1 MKGTNSQTGWVLAA
15 LLLCGL
21 VGGASGQ
28 ETEAPQSIFSEV
40 LDVRVVN
47 VEIVVTDRDGVR
59 VSGLEAEDFELLV
72 DGEPTTI
79 DYFSEI
85 RGGRV
90 MQLAEGTA
98 DVELPGSLEPGQEVG
113 TSYLV
118 FIDDQFSIARDR
130 NRVLDRME
138 EDLARLGENDRMA
151 IVSFDGRELSMLN
164 SWTRSPRVLERSFRE
179 ARAKRTF
186 GLQRMAEL
194 NTNDRERRDRS
205 LLATTTDAFLMR
217 AGQEPRESVTR
228 HLNPIEWHYAN
239 RLEEQLSRSVSAAVA
254 SLRSFA
260 SPPGRKVMLILAS
273 NWPLSPAAYTV
284 ASYDGSFEDI
294 GWASLDNAISG
305 GGALYGSL
313 TDTANL
319 LGYTVYPVD
328 VPGIARM
335 MVGAEVAAPD
345 AFSGAGELRN
355 GGMFVRE
362 RITHD
367 GLHYI
372 ATATGGE
379 ALINSDRDV
388 AFARVVADTRSY
400 YWLGFSPDRKEDDLG
415 HDIEVKVRRNG
426 YTVRSRNGF
435 HDFSRQTESTMM
447 VESSLFFGNPPS
459 SVPLDLSF
467 GKPRRAG
474 RGKVII
480 ALDVGIPM
488 DSVTLIPVQGKLRA
502 SLEIRVTVMDED
514 GARSDTPMATIRI
527 EGETAPS
534 PGQMFHYE
542 TTLTL
547 RRRKHRVIVA
557 VNDPVS
563 GIMMSSSTELSP

>member
-1 MKGTNSQTGWVLAA
+1 MEGTNRRTGWVLATS
-15 LLLCGL
+15 LLCVL
-21 VGGASGQ
+21 SGGARGQ
-28 ETEAPQSIFSEV
+28 EEEVPRSIFSEV

-47 VEIVVTDRDGVR
+47 VEIVVTDRDGIR

-72 DGEPTTI
+72 DREPTTI

-85 RGGRV
+85 RGGLV
-90 MQLAEGTA
+90 TQLADDAA

-151 IVSFDGRELSMLN
+151 IVSFNGRELSMLN
-164 SWTRSPRVLERSFRE
+164 SWTRSPRVLEGSFRE
-179 ARAKRTF
+179 AREKRTF

-205 LLATTTDAFLMR
+205 LLATTTDTFLMR
-217 AGQEPRESVTR
+217 AGQEPLESVTR
-228 HLNPIEWHYAN
+228 RLNPIEWNYAN

-260 SPPGRKVMLILAS
+260 SPPGRKVMLILAA

-284 ASYDGSFEDI
+284 ASYDGSFDDI
-294 GWASLDNAISG
+294 GWASLDNAVSG
-305 GGALYGSL
+305 GGALYGPL

-345 AFSGAGELRN
+345 AFSGAGELLN
-355 GGMFVRE
+355 GGMFERE
-362 RITHD
+362 HITHD
-367 GLHYI
+367 ALHYI
-372 ATATGGE
+372 AAATGGE
-379 ALINSDRDV
+379 ALINGERDV
-388 AFARVVADTRSY
+388 AFERVVADTRSY
-400 YWLGFSPDRKEDDLG
+400 YWLGFSPDRKEDDRG
-415 HDIEVKVRRNG
+415 HDIQVKVRRKG
-426 YTVRSRNGF
+426 YRVRSRNGF

-459 SVPLDLSF
+459 SIPLDLSF
-467 GKPRRAG
+467 GRPRRAG
-474 RGKVII
+474 RGKVSIP
-480 ALDVGIPM
+480 LDVGIPM
-488 DSVTLIPVQGKLRA
+488 DSVTLIPIQGKLRA
-502 SLEIRVTVMDED
+502 DLEIRVTVMDED
-514 GARSDTPMATIRI
+514 GARSDTPMATISI
-527 EGETAPS
+527 EGDSAPS
-534 PGQMFHYE
+534 PGQIFHYE
-542 TTLTL
+542 TALTL

-563 GIMMSSSTELSP
+563 GVMMSSSTELTP